1 MAEGKI
7 VYIAS
12 PYAGDIENNI
22 RFAKAACRL
31 AMEEGSTP
39 VAAHLLYPQML
50 DDSIPEQR
58 ELGIRMG
65 LKLLEAC
72 SELWLCGSRVSD
84 GMQEELKAA
93 WSQDKCIVEKRN
105 LIRRLTPLEC
115 ERLQGFPDGWTDIP
129 GASDSAR
136 YKALGNSVAIP
147 CVDFVLRGIAYFL
160 RKREG
165 RGQAPEDV

>member
-12 PYAGDIENNI
+12 PYAGDIEGNV

-65 LKLLEAC
+65 LRLLEAC

-93 WSQDKCIVEKRN
+93 WRHRVPV
-105 LIRRLTPLEC
+105 RR
-115 ERLQGFPDGWTDIP
+115 
-129 GASDSAR
+129 
-136 YKALGNSVAIP
+136 IP
-147 CVDFVLRGIAYFL
+147 CELVAEFMQPEPDMG
-160 RKREG
+160 
-165 RGQAPEDV
+165 GQAQSMEYTGACL